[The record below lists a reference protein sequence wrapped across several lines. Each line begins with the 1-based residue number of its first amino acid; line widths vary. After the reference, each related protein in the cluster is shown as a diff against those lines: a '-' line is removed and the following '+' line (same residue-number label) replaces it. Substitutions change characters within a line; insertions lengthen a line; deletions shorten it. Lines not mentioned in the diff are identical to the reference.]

1 VIKASY
7 LGSHI
12 EYRVRSPI
20 GDLFVVD
27 ERVELPLSPE
37 TPVGISFTGRG
48 VTLVARD

>member
-1 VIKASY
+1 
-7 LGSHI
+7 
-12 EYRVRSPI
+12 VRSSI